1 MVFEKEIFVVTVL
14 VFGCSLWVE
23 ANRSPLLFNLT
34 YTIVVRG
41 NKMSF
46 YLPSRG
52 HLENNLFNSFWL
64 VFVFHV
70 NLDED
75 WLILFPLFLQLL
87 LYRNSQVI
95 FAVSFLVLFFKRD
108 LEVVLFVQIYVPYFA
123 LVNHV
128 FNNSAILLN

>member
-23 ANRSPLLFNLT
+23 ANRGSLFFNLT

-95 FAVSFLVLFFKRD
+95 FAVSFLVLFFKRN
-108 LEVVLFVQIYVPYFA
+108 LEVVLFVQVNVPYFA